1 MVSSVVEPRP
11 RRRRRREDSEQE
23 ILAAAERLLRERA
36 FRELTVDDLM
46 AATTQSRTAF
56 YRHFT
61 GRQDLL
67 IRLLSDL
74 NRELWAVTEAWF
86 QGSGDPLVEA
96 REALERLAGVYQAHG
111 PVLLAIAE
119 AAHHD
124 DDVER
129 VYGAL
134 VQGFADGVVARLERD
149 AAAGRAT
156 VANADQVAVALVW
169 MTERH
174 LATTFGRPGTGAA
187 ERAAAVEAL
196 FTIWTRTLY
205 GADPTAP
212 TRRASATAG
221 GLPTGPRMDGGS
233 GGLKGSPPESGA

>member
-1 MVSSVVEPRP
+1 MTERVELQPA

-23 ILAAAERLLRERA
+23 ILEVAERLLRERP

-56 YRHFT
+56 YRHFN

-74 NRELWAVTEAWF
+74 NQELWEVSEGWF
-86 QGSGDPLVEA
+86 QGSGEDPLAEA
-96 REALERLAGVYQAHG
+96 REALERLASVYQAHG
-111 PVLLAIAE
+111 PVLLAMAE

-124 DDVER
+124 DEVER

-149 AAAGRAT
+149 AAAGRAS
-156 VANADQVAVALVW
+156 VANPAEVAVALVW
-169 MTERH
+169 MTERQ
-174 LATTFGRPGTGAA
+174 LAVTFGRRDTGPS
-187 ERAAAVEAL
+187 ERAAVVEAL
-196 FTIWTRTLY
+196 YTIWTRTLY
-205 GADPTAP
+205 GADPG
-212 TRRASATAG
+212 R
-221 GLPTGPRMDGGS
+221 
-233 GGLKGSPPESGA
+233 

>member
-1 MVSSVVEPRP
+1 MTERVELQPAP

-23 ILAAAERLLRERA
+23 ILKVAERLLRERP

-74 NRELWAVTEAWF
+74 NQELWEVSEGWF
-86 QGSGDPLVEA
+86 QGGGEDPLAEA
-96 REALERLAGVYQAHG
+96 RDALERLAGVYQAHG

-124 DDVER
+124 DEVER

-149 AAAGRAT
+149 AVAGRAS
-156 VANADQVAVALVW
+156 VANPAEVAVALVW
-169 MTERH
+169 MTERQ
-174 LATTFGRPGTGAA
+174 LAVTFGRRDTGPS
-187 ERAAAVEAL
+187 ERAAVVEAL
-196 FTIWTRTLY
+196 YTIWTRTLY
-205 GADPTAP
+205 GADPG
-212 TRRASATAG
+212 R
-221 GLPTGPRMDGGS
+221 
-233 GGLKGSPPESGA
+233 

>member
-1 MVSSVVEPRP
+1 MAESVELQPAP

-23 ILAAAERLLRERA
+23 ILEAAERLLRERP

-74 NRELWAVTEAWF
+74 NQELWEVSEGWF
-86 QGSGDPLVEA
+86 QGGGDALAEA

-111 PVLLAIAE
+111 PVLLAMAE

-124 DDVER
+124 DEVER

-149 AAAGRAT
+149 ATAGRASVPHPGE
-156 VANADQVAVALVW
+156 VAAALVW
-169 MTERH
+169 MTEQQ
-174 LATTFGRPGTGAA
+174 LAITFGRQETSAA
-187 ERAAAVEAL
+187 ERTAAVEAL
-196 FTIWTRTLY
+196 YTIWTRTLY
-205 GADPTAP
+205 GTDPE
-212 TRRASATAG
+212 G
-221 GLPTGPRMDGGS
+221 
-233 GGLKGSPPESGA
+233 

>member
-1 MVSSVVEPRP
+1 MARSVELEPVP

-23 ILAAAERLLRERA
+23 ILEAAERLLRERP

-74 NRELWAVTEAWF
+74 NQELWAVSEGWF
-86 QGSGDPLVEA
+86 QGGGDDPLVEA
-96 REALERLAGVYQAHG
+96 KEALERLAGVYQAHG
-111 PVLLAIAE
+111 PVLLAMAE

-124 DDVER
+124 DEVER

-149 AAAGRAT
+149 AAAGRASIPYPAE
-156 VANADQVAVALVW
+156 VAAALVW
-169 MTERH
+169 MTERQ
-174 LATTFGRPGTGAA
+174 LAVTFGRQDTTAA
-187 ERAAAVEAL
+187 ERAATVEAL
-196 FTIWTRTLY
+196 YTIWTRTLY
-205 GADPTAP
+205 GADP
-212 TRRASATAG
+212 
-221 GLPTGPRMDGGS
+221 
-233 GGLKGSPPESGA
+233 EV

>member
-1 MVSSVVEPRP
+1 MAERVELQPAP

-23 ILAAAERLLRERA
+23 ILEAAERLLRERP

-56 YRHFT
+56 YRHFN

-74 NRELWAVTEAWF
+74 NQELWEVSEGWF
-86 QGSGDPLVEA
+86 QGSGEDPLAEA

-111 PVLLAIAE
+111 PVLLAMAE

-124 DDVER
+124 DEVER

-149 AAAGRAT
+149 AAAGHASVPNPAE
-156 VANADQVAVALVW
+156 VAAGLVW
-169 MTERH
+169 MTERQ
-174 LATTFGRPGTGAA
+174 LAVTFGRQDTGAS
-187 ERAAAVEAL
+187 ERAAVVEAL
-196 FTIWTRTLY
+196 YTIWTRTLY
-205 GADPTAP
+205 GAEP
-212 TRRASATAG
+212 
-221 GLPTGPRMDGGS
+221 
-233 GGLKGSPPESGA
+233 GA

>member
-1 MVSSVVEPRP
+1 MVESVELQPAP

-23 ILAAAERLLRERA
+23 ILEAAERLLRERP

-74 NRELWAVTEAWF
+74 NQELWEVSEGWF
-86 QGSGDPLVEA
+86 QGGGDALAEA

-111 PVLLAIAE
+111 PVLLAMAE

-124 DDVER
+124 DEVER

-149 AAAGRAT
+149 AAAGRASVPHPGE
-156 VANADQVAVALVW
+156 VAAALVW
-169 MTERH
+169 MTERQ
-174 LATTFGRPGTGAA
+174 LAITFGRQETSAA
-187 ERAAAVEAL
+187 ERTAAVEAL
-196 FTIWTRTLY
+196 YTIWTRTLY
-205 GADPTAP
+205 GTDPE
-212 TRRASATAG
+212 G
-221 GLPTGPRMDGGS
+221 
-233 GGLKGSPPESGA
+233 

>member
-1 MVSSVVEPRP
+1 MARSVELEPAP

-23 ILAAAERLLRERA
+23 ILEAAERLLRERP

-74 NRELWAVTEAWF
+74 NQELWAVSEGWF
-86 QGSGDPLVEA
+86 QGSGDPLAEA

-124 DDVER
+124 DEVER

-149 AAAGRAT
+149 AAAGRASVPCPAE
-156 VANADQVAVALVW
+156 VAAALVW
-169 MTERH
+169 MTERQ
-174 LATTFGRPGTGAA
+174 LAVTFGRQDTAAA
-187 ERAAAVEAL
+187 ERAATVEAL
-196 FTIWTRTLY
+196 YTIWTRTLY
-205 GADPTAP
+205 GADP
-212 TRRASATAG
+212 
-221 GLPTGPRMDGGS
+221 
-233 GGLKGSPPESGA
+233 EV

>member
-1 MVSSVVEPRP
+1 MAESVELQPAP

-23 ILAAAERLLRERA
+23 ILEAAERLLRERP

-74 NRELWAVTEAWF
+74 NQELWEVSEGWF
-86 QGSGDPLVEA
+86 QGGGDPLAEA

-111 PVLLAIAE
+111 PVLLAMAE

-124 DDVER
+124 DEVER

-149 AAAGRAT
+149 AAAGRASVPHPGE
-156 VANADQVAVALVW
+156 VAAALVW
-169 MTERH
+169 MTERQ
-174 LATTFGRPGTGAA
+174 LAITFGRQETSAA
-187 ERAAAVEAL
+187 ERTAAVEAL
-196 FTIWTRTLY
+196 YTIWTRTLY
-205 GADPTAP
+205 GTDPE
-212 TRRASATAG
+212 G
-221 GLPTGPRMDGGS
+221 
-233 GGLKGSPPESGA
+233 

>member
-1 MVSSVVEPRP
+1 MAERVELQPAP
-11 RRRRRREDSEQE
+11 RRRRRREDSEHE
-23 ILAAAERLLRERA
+23 ILEVAERLLRERP

-74 NRELWAVTEAWF
+74 NQELWEVSEGWF
-86 QGSGDPLVEA
+86 QGGGEDPLAEA

-111 PVLLAIAE
+111 PVLLAMAE

-124 DDVER
+124 DEVER

-149 AAAGRAT
+149 AAAGRAS
-156 VANADQVAVALVW
+156 VANPAEVAVALVW
-169 MTERH
+169 MTERQ
-174 LATTFGRPGTGAA
+174 LAVTFGRRDTSPS
-187 ERAAAVEAL
+187 ERAAVVEAL
-196 FTIWTRTLY
+196 YTIWTRTLY
-205 GADPTAP
+205 GADPAH
-212 TRRASATAG
+212 
-221 GLPTGPRMDGGS
+221 
-233 GGLKGSPPESGA
+233 

>member
-1 MVSSVVEPRP
+1 MVKRVELEPTP

-23 ILAAAERLLRERA
+23 ILEAAERLLSERP

-74 NRELWAVTEAWF
+74 NQELWAVSEGWF

-96 REALERLAGVYQAHG
+96 REALQRLADVYEAHG
-111 PVLLAIAE
+111 AVLLAMAE

-129 VYGAL
+129 VYNGL
-134 VQGFADGVVARLERD
+134 VQGFADGVVARLRRD
-149 AAAGRAT
+149 AAAGRASVPYPGE
-156 VANADQVAVALVW
+156 VATALVW

-174 LATTFGRPGTGAA
+174 LAVTFGRPGTSAA

-196 FTIWTRTLY
+196 YTIWTRTLY
-205 GADPTAP
+205 GADA
-212 TRRASATAG
+212 AAAG
-221 GLPTGPRMDGGS
+221 G
-233 GGLKGSPPESGA
+233 

>member
-1 MVSSVVEPRP
+1 MVKRIELEPTP

-23 ILAAAERLLRERA
+23 ILEAAERLLSERP

-74 NRELWAVTEAWF
+74 NQELWAVSEGWF

-96 REALERLAGVYQAHG
+96 REALQRLADVYEAHG
-111 PVLLAIAE
+111 AVLLAMAE

-129 VYGAL
+129 VYNGL
-134 VQGFADGVVARLERD
+134 VQGFADGVVARLRRD
-149 AAAGRAT
+149 AAAGRASVPYPGE
-156 VANADQVAVALVW
+156 VATALVW

-174 LATTFGRPGTGAA
+174 LAVTFGRPGTGAA

-196 FTIWTRTLY
+196 YTIWTRTLY
-205 GADPTAP
+205 GADA
-212 TRRASATAG
+212 AAAG
-221 GLPTGPRMDGGS
+221 G
-233 GGLKGSPPESGA
+233 